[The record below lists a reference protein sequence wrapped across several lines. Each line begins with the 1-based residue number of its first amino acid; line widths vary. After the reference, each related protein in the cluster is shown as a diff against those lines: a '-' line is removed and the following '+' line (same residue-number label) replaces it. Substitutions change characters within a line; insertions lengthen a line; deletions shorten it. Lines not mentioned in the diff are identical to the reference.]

1 VTSARLSNGR
11 FKRQDAPLD
20 RYWAKVQ
27 VGELDECWNW
37 TAYRDENG
45 YGRFSVN
52 GRYVLAHR
60 FAYEALRGPIPQGLE
75 PDHLCRNHACEN
87 PWHME
92 LVTHRVNTL
101 RGIGPTAQHAV
112 KTHCLRGHP
121 FNTVNTRVRP
131 NGSRLC
137 RACKRERN
145 RLGIGLKKE
154 E

>member
-60 FAYEALRGPIPQGLE
+60 FAYEALVGPIPEGLE
-75 PDHLCRNHACEN
+75 LDHLCRNRACEN

-92 LVTHRVNTL
+92 PVTCQVNVL
-101 RGIGPTAQHAV
+101 RGIGLAALNAA
-112 KTHCLRGHP
+112 KTHCPQGHP
-121 FNTVNTRVRP
+121 YDADNTRHYRGWRYCITCQYIR
-131 NGSRLC
+131 NHLC
-137 RACKRERN
+137 HRKTP
-145 RLGIGLKKE
+145 
-154 E
+154 